1 MMAFPISIA
10 VEKRT
15 EDIPRWMPAATS
27 IGAVVVAFVFSAI
40 VLWFI
45 GSDPLR
51 VYEFFLR
58 ATFGSWAALSDTM
71 VKATPLILVGLACTV
86 AFKMKLWNIGA
97 EGQFYMGAFFAS
109 LVVLVPLLPPDSPRI
124 LVITLMAV
132 MGMVG
137 GAFWGFF
144 PGFLK
149 ARFQV
154 NEIITTLMLNYVAI
168 LWNNY
173 WIFDRWS
180 DAGFQMTPAFER
192 NAWLPRTL

>member
-27 IGAVVVAFVFSAI
+27 VGAVVVAFVFSAI

-45 GSDPLR
+45 GSDPLS
-51 VYEFFLR
+51 VYDFFLR

-109 LVVLVPLLPPDSPRI
+109 LVVLVPLVPPDSPRI
-124 LVITLMAV
+124 LVIALMAV
-132 MGMVG
+132 MGMAG
-137 GAFWGFF
+137 
-144 PGFLK
+144 
-149 ARFQV
+149 RR
-154 NEIITTLMLNYVAI
+154 I
-168 LWNNY
+168 L
-173 WIFDRWS
+173 
-180 DAGFQMTPAFER
+180 GL
-192 NAWLPRTL
+192 LPRLSQGPFSGQRNHHDVDAQLCCDPLE